1 MNLRDHLRPKWKC
14 VPIWSSSAKKNQIR
28 NNKKMSEFQKLK
40 QRLRNIGKNTTEYRM
55 TVEEAKNLMVEFETI
70 SAKQE
75 KPQTEVVLNEPTVI
89 ITRTLDGGA
98 L

>member
-1 MNLRDHLRPKWKC
+1 
-14 VPIWSSSAKKNQIR
+14 
-28 NNKKMSEFQKLK
+28 MSEFQKLK

-55 TVEEAKNLMVEFETI
+55 TVEEAKNLIVEFETMG
-70 SAKQE
+70 AKQE
-75 KPQTEVVLNEPTVI
+75 KPQTEVVLNEPTII